1 MISNLLIFGSQ
12 QKIHLSLE
20 ADWAADLVKGL
31 QRLKEPQ
38 YEVAVVPLVDALE
51 NKFLQAWPKL
61 LVDKPWLQ
69 LVIIAPTHS
78 RIQDLSILLSEIHA
92 FRVLDQLDSPE
103 LHGELVAALE
113 QARKKKQ
120 EIELEHLVAEQSQKL
135 MSIYQDLEERIDKRQ
150 RSLLESRRKSHLS
163 EKRWEL
169 IREAI
174 LTVHQALSLP
184 ELEKSLLE
192 VLRVSLQIKNLRI
205 LFKPQDNAFVEQ
217 TRKQSHLVMYQ
228 AALFQLEEKI
238 GSLFFLR
245 DEEFSKD
252 EIELFQKVAE
262 SVSLALNRL
271 SKLEQSESLKEQW
284 QTTFNAIT
292 APAALI
298 AENYDVIQAN
308 SAFLERLPVGAS
320 SSPAGMKCYKTLFAR
335 ETPCPNCRLGK
346 NFRLEMGRGKSQ
358 SWEIYSQEVKIEPL
372 HERAYFHIYQDI
384 TDQLKMER
392 KILESARM
400 AELGTIG
407 SSIAHELNNPLG
419 GILSFVQLIK
429 MDLKPEDTLY
439 PDIEEME
446 NGVRR
451 CKDIVQNLLGFT
463 RDPLADQE
471 SEFDLKDVILRAQKI
486 VELQTRSRGIEIK
499 LQLSPRPAPFRGH
512 LNLLSQAIRN
522 LLQMSIDS
530 IKEKAHNQKGFHGVI
545 EIHLTVQEMDY
556 QIMVL
561 DNGQSSGQT
570 SHLSF
575 SVASQIVRDYGGRLE
590 IQSAPKQMTLAKISL
605 PRPVLPIS

>member
-20 ADWAADLVKGL
+20 ADWATDLKKGIE
-31 QRLKEPQ
+31 RLKEPQ
-38 YEVAVVPLVDALE
+38 YEVAAIPISDALE
-51 NKFLQAWPKL
+51 TRFLQSLPQILKE
-61 LVDKPWLQ
+61 KPWLQ
-69 LVIIAPTHS
+69 LVIIAPSHS
-78 RIQDLSILLSEIHA
+78 RVQDLAMLLSEVPA
-92 FRVLDQLDSPE
+92 FRVLEQLDSPD
-103 LHGELVAALE
+103 LQSELVAALE

-120 EIELEHLVAEQSQKL
+120 EIELENLVAEQSKKL
-135 MSIYQDLEERIDKRQ
+135 MTIYQDLEVRIDKRQ

-163 EKRWEL
+163 EKRWES

-174 LTVHQALSLP
+174 LTVHQALSLA
-184 ELEKSLLE
+184 ELEKSLLG
-192 VLRVSLQIKNLRI
+192 VLRLSLQLNSLRI
-205 LFKPQDNAFVEQ
+205 LFKPQDLAFLEQ
-217 TRKQSHLVMYQ
+217 GKKQSGISIYQ
-228 AALFQLEEKI
+228 ASLFQLEEKI
-238 GSLFFLR
+238 GSIFFMR
-245 DEEFSKD
+245 DFEFTKD
-252 EIELFQKVAE
+252 DIELFQKVAE

-271 SKLEQSESLKEQW
+271 SKLEQSENLKEQW

-308 SAFLERLPVGAS
+308 AAFLEKLPQGI
-320 SSPAGMKCYKTLFAR
+320 PTTIAGLKCHKALFGK

-358 SWEIYSQEVKIEPL
+358 SWDVYSQEVKIEPL
-372 HERAYFHIYQDI
+372 HERAFFHIYHDI

-429 MDLKPEDTLY
+429 MDLKPDDALY
-439 PDIEEME
+439 PDIVEME

-463 RDPLADQE
+463 RDPLSDQE
-471 SEFDLKDVILRAQKI
+471 SEFDLKDVVLRAQKI
-486 VELQTRSRGIEIK
+486 VELQTRSRGIDIK
-499 LQLSPRPAPFRGH
+499 LQLPTSAAPFRGH
-512 LNLLSQAIRN
+512 LNLLSQAVRN

-530 IKEKAHNQKGFHGVI
+530 IKEKAHNHKGFHGVI
-545 EIHLTVQEMDY
+545 EIHLALQNSDY

-561 DNGQSSGQT
+561 DNGQGSGQT

-575 SVASQIVRDYGGRLE
+575 SVASQIVRDYGGSLE
-590 IQSAPKQMTLAKISL
+590 IQSTPKQMTLAKISL
-605 PRPVLPIS
+605 PRPVLPTT